1 MANINGKLEDID
13 FRRFDIVT
21 IDILYIII
29 QPSSFIGQET
39 TFNIV
44 STAMKIMKLL
54 LTITANKKKM
64 QIG

>member
-1 MANINGKLEDID
+1 MANINGELEDID

-44 STAMKIMKLL
+44 SAAM
-54 LTITANKKKM
+54 
-64 QIG
+64 